1 LPPGGEKAMTT
12 PVTPDTQALRDV
24 KQLGLAASIASL
36 GYVFWIV
43 GGMEMVERL
52 AYYGVRAV
60 SGLYVTAPVS
70 EGGLGVT
77 AEDLGAIFFIWALFQ
92 SLVPALVGGLSDRI
106 GYKQTIFLST
116 VVKIVA
122 YLIMAFFPSFWG
134 FTLGAIVLAIGTGI
148 FKPGIQGTLVKATN
162 RQNSSMAWGIF
173 YQTVNIGGWMGPLLA
188 AQMRQLAWSNVFYAC
203 AAIISINFLLLLT
216 YKEPHIEERLEHQ
229 RRVAAGEIKQ
239 GNLLHDSLLELSKPH
254 LWVFLVI
261 MSGFWFM
268 FNALFDVLP
277 LHIRDWVDTSTIV
290 KSLFGPDGTSSAVA
304 IGLLGM
310 SQDGTRIL
318 PEGLLNVNAGMIML
332 TCFLFAHFSGK
343 LRATNSMI
351 LGTMLTAVAF
361 SMIGFSAGAWICLF
375 GIMIF
380 SAGEMFSSPKFSEF
394 IGNFAPD
401 DKKAMYLGFSNLPLA
416 VGWVTE
422 GYVGAKLYGMFAA
435 KETLARNWL
444 LENGVSA
451 AELDSVPTGEAFQF
465 MVMTTGRTPEALT
478 EMLYQANNVGA
489 VWYLM
494 AVIAVG
500 AAIGLF
506 FYGRW
511 ILALSG
517 ADTRPV
523 AEIGA

>member
-1 LPPGGEKAMTT
+1 
-12 PVTPDTQALRDV
+12 
-24 KQLGLAASIASL
+24 
-36 GYVFWIV
+36 
-43 GGMEMVERL
+43 
-52 AYYGVRAV
+52 
-60 SGLYVTAPVS
+60 
-70 EGGLGVT
+70 
-77 AEDLGAIFFIWALFQ
+77 
-92 SLVPALVGGLSDRI
+92 
-106 GYKQTIFLST
+106 
-116 VVKIVA
+116 
-122 YLIMAFFPSFWG
+122 
-134 FTLGAIVLAIGTGI
+134 
-148 FKPGIQGTLVKATN
+148 
-162 RQNSSMAWGIF
+162 
-173 YQTVNIGGWMGPLLA
+173 VNIGGWMGPLLA

-523 AEIGA
+523 AETAA